1 MRRHVVQPLLVMQI
15 EVGVFGRGSLK
26 PGLQISADFGRRI
39 LLDQK
44 RGRGVLTEEGEQ
56 PFLDAAALD
65 PIYDPAGDL
74 EQALARRFDEQCG
87 ALLTHLM
94 LLPLVLA
101 VMQERWPVSQTPR
114 NVDAFPIHAEQRVLA

>member
-1 MRRHVVQPLLVMQI
+1 MRRHVVESLIVMCV
-15 EVGVFGRGSLK
+15 EVGILRHGPLK

-74 EQALARRFDEQCG
+74 KQAFARRFDDQCC

-94 LLPLVLA
+94 LLPPVAAL
-101 VMQERWPVSQTPR
+101 MQER
-114 NVDAFPIHAEQRVLA
+114 